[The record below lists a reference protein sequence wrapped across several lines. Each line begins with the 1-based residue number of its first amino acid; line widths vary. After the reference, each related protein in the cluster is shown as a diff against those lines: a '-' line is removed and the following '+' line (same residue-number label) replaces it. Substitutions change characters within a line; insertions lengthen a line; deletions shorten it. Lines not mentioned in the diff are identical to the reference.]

1 MGLVNLFATAA
12 ALLIVL
18 GTARVVYVLQHPKR
32 KTYAYALATGL
43 PGDPGEL
50 GLNYTEQTFRFADGS
65 TTPGW
70 IIEGAN
76 PHGAT
81 VVVTHGWNSSR
92 HGSLLRVPTL
102 APHATRLVVYDM
114 RGHGE
119 SSAPV
124 CLMGTRE
131 ADDLL
136 AIITQLDG
144 PDTPIVLYGS
154 SMGAGVSIATAAKA
168 DPATAARIVA
178 VIADGPYRHFH
189 EPIAAQMRV
198 QSLPPFPFARLAAAY
213 LTLRLGGLAGFD
225 RAILAAAVRCPLLVL
240 HGSADPICNVESGRL
255 IARAAPRGQLTE
267 ITGGGHGDLA
277 AIDPDTYKGALA
289 ELFRLLTESNTLA
302 GSSTPTRSGDR
313 AATVETDR
321 S

>member
-1 MGLVNLFATAA
+1 MGLVNLFATTAG
-12 ALLIVL
+12 LLIVL
-18 GTARVVYVLQHPKR
+18 GTARLVYVLQHPKR
-32 KTYAYALATGL
+32 KTYAYALAKGL

-70 IIEGAN
+70 IIEGSN

-92 HGSLLRVPTL
+92 HGSLLRLPAL
-102 APHATRLVVYDM
+102 MPHAARLVVYDM

-131 ADDLL
+131 ADDLV
-136 AIITQLDG
+136 AIITQLNG
-144 PDTPIVLYGS
+144 LDTPVVLYGS
-154 SMGAGVSIATAAKA
+154 SMGAGASIAAAAQA
-168 DPATAARIVA
+168 DPATTTRITA

-189 EPIAAQMRV
+189 EPIAGQMRV
-198 QSLPPFPFARLAAAY
+198 RSLPPFPFAWLTTAY
-213 LTLRLGGLAGFD
+213 MALRLGGLGGFD
-225 RAILAAAVRCPLLVL
+225 RAVLAAAVRCPLLVL
-240 HGSADPICNVESGRL
+240 HGSADPICNIESGRL
-255 IARAAPRGQLTE
+255 IAQAAPHGRLTE
-267 ITGGGHGDLA
+267 IPDGGHGDLA
-277 AIDPDTYKGALA
+277 IIAPDAYNGALA
-289 ELFRLLTESNTLA
+289 DLFSLLAQSNTLVKTSA
-302 GSSTPTRSGDR
+302 PTRQGVHT
-313 AATVETDR
+313 AAVENDR